1 MRQRGP
7 DGGSPP
13 ERATSESWPAL
24 HGRPVL
30 RRTVAIGLVVFVSVL
45 AALAVRGVNA
55 LTVGRGAIETDRD
68 RAELLAGLHPS
79 QHPGAGRY
87 YVPVGAVYTRGAD
100 GLPVAYLHYRL
111 AGGREVGIGDF
122 LRTYDL
128 PAPGAVAPLP
138 ADLTEALGGDEPA
151 SAPEL
156 GAPLP
161 ASASPSPSASPSA
174 LADAAPSTSAPSTS
188 ALPDALPSAL
198 PDGEPTDGPAPDADA
213 VPADPAEATEPAG
226 GTADPEPAE
235 HIAPAAD
242 PAADPGP
249 SPTPTPEDTEEPV
262 TDPTRNRARRIY
274 VAPDPAGLPGA
285 ADIYVRATG

>member
-13 ERATSESWPAL
+13 ERATSDSWPAL

-30 RRTVAIGLVVFVSVL
+30 RRTVAIGLVVSVSVL

-128 PAPGAVAPLP
+128 PAPGAAAPLP

-161 ASASPSPSASPSA
+161 ASASPSASPSA
-174 LADAAPSTSAPSTS
+174 LPT
-188 ALPDALPSAL
+188 ALPVGSLSASPAASPSATA
-198 PDGEPTDGPAPDADA
+198 DEAPTDGPAPEGD
-213 VPADPAEATEPAG
+213 PADTAEPATG
-226 GTADPEPAE
+226 AADPEPTE
-235 HIAPAAD
+235 HIAPAVD
-242 PAADPGP
+242 PAAETG
-249 SPTPTPEDTEEPV
+249 PTPTSTPVPEDTDDPLLG
-262 TDPTRNRARRIY
+262 TDAIHNRARRIY

>member
-13 ERATSESWPAL
+13 ERATSDSWPAL

-161 ASASPSPSASPSA
+161 ASASPSASPSPSA
-174 LADAAPSTSAPSTS
+174 LPTAPPAGSPSAPRSDSPWTPVDEAPTDAAA
-188 ALPDALPSAL
+188 PDAVA
-198 PDGEPTDGPAPDADA
+198 PDADPADTDGPA
-213 VPADPAEATEPAG
+213 AEA
-226 GTADPEPAE
+226 ADPEPTE
-235 HIAPAAD
+235 HIAQAVD
-242 PAADPGP
+242 PAAEPG
-249 SPTPTPEDTEEPV
+249 PTPTPAPEDTEGSLLG
-262 TDPTRNRARRIY
+262 TDSTHNRARRIY
-274 VAPDPAGLPGA
+274 VAPDPGGLPGA